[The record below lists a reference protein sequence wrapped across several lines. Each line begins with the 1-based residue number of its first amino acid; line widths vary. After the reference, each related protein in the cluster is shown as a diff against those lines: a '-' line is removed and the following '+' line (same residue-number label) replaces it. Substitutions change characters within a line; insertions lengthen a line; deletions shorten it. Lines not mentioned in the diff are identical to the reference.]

1 MNKFDKLKI
10 VVESADHISNLD
22 MSKFK
27 TIIEDGIVSAY
38 QYQHTKHHSLYIE
51 KDIAKDEVVIE
62 FTGKILG
69 AHYPELINKTNIR
82 QCLENINALGICTLD
97 IDDILTYGKVV
108 KADVTIDAEYPDM
121 PSLTTELQACVK
133 NNKRYSTK
141 NKKGNFIIE
150 KEVLTDN
157 RKLRLTIY
165 DKEKEMKRADNKRW
179 LNLLGDAAAD
189 YITNYFRGKIR
200 FEMNLTSLKAIK
212 DQLNIKDNSLS
223 LVINS
228 EYNPI
233 MPFLDKVLIDNTE
246 AYEAKSVRDLERL
259 AFMEKY
265 NYDMKMIESEVRR
278 ILELSK
284 KKTKACQQMEK
295 YHLLYNALHS
305 NTSTSL
311 KERLKSALLEI
322 FLIGFVLAI

>member
-1 MNKFDKLKI
+1 
-10 VVESADHISNLD
+10 
-22 MSKFK
+22 
-27 TIIEDGIVSAY
+27 
-38 QYQHTKHHSLYIE
+38 
-51 KDIAKDEVVIE
+51 
-62 FTGKILG
+62 
-69 AHYPELINKTNIR
+69 
-82 QCLENINALGICTLD
+82 
-97 IDDILTYGKVV
+97 
-108 KADVTIDAEYPDM
+108 
-121 PSLTTELQACVK
+121 
-133 NNKRYSTK
+133 
-141 NKKGNFIIE
+141 
-150 KEVLTDN
+150 
-157 RKLRLTIY
+157 
-165 DKEKEMKRADNKRW
+165 
-179 LNLLGDAAAD
+179 
-189 YITNYFRGKIR
+189 
-200 FEMNLTSLKAIK
+200 MNLTSLKAIK
-212 DQLNIKDNSLS
+212 DQLNIKNNSLS

-284 KKTKACQQMEK
+284 KKTKPCQQMEK